1 MQESPKSTII
11 YLEIGGLN
19 TMDEPLVIPVVH
31 YGADHYNYF
40 IPIATLNLYTGTKSN
55 TIFRNALLKYAES
68 GFIEVVDEFDDMLTV
83 AQRDYIFSR
92 SYKSKRKFL
101 PIDSMLRM
109 IGSDHFERFRKLFIL
124 TDQQWETLRSKI
136 EKLLYPIEEIE
147 VIEVVLDDEDDDK
160 ESSSPPR
167 KRKFDEFNIAPRDEV
182 HDIRKQFWA
191 VQDATRIAQKGLE
204 ECVREIKRSKNVT
217 QIMLLEQAIRQ
228 DQCSDLIFKQH
239 TLAEKFYRVLN
250 ANAVKK

>member
-1 MQESPKSTII
+1 MQESPNSKII
-11 YLEIGGLN
+11 YLEIGGLD
-19 TMDEPLVIPVVH
+19 TMNEPLVIPVVH
-31 YGADHYNYF
+31 YGTDRYF
-40 IPIATLNLYTGTKSN
+40 PMATLNLYTGTKSN

-68 GFIEVVDEFDDMLTV
+68 GVIEVVNEFDDMLTV

-109 IGSDHFERFRKLFIL
+109 IGSGHFERFRKLFIL
-124 TDQQWETLRSKI
+124 TDQQWETLRSEI
-136 EKLLYPIEEIE
+136 EKLLYPIEVIE
-147 VIEVVLDDEDDDK
+147 VIEVVLDDEVNEDDDK

-167 KRKFDEFNIAPRDEV
+167 KRKFDEFNIEV

-250 ANAVKK
+250 ANAAKK